1 MRVVCR
7 HEDVQILSDD
17 LAAVPKRLYREGS
30 KIVTENARDGGQT
43 ARRIAKFTARRH
55 GKYYPASI
63 TWDRATAYLGGAGG
77 EIHAS
82 YGPDSSR
89 PQGGME
95 FEEGSRNQPPHHD
108 LANSLDLIRPK
119 FIRDIDGMLGSLFDK
134 GAR

>member
-7 HEDVQILSDD
+7 HEDIQILADD
-17 LAAVPKRLYREGS
+17 FAAVPKRLYREAS
-30 KIVTENARDGGQT
+30 KIITAEARDGGQT
-43 ARRIAKFTARRH
+43 ARRIAKYTARRH
-55 GKYYPASI
+55 GKLYPASI
-63 TWDRATAYLGGAGG
+63 TWDGATAFVGFGGG
-77 EIHAS
+77 EIKAA
-82 YGPDSSR
+82 YGPDSGR

-119 FIRDIDGMLGSLFDK
+119 FNRDIDGLLGSLFDK

>member
-1 MRVVCR
+1 MRVVVK
-7 HEDVQILSDD
+7 HESIDELEAD
-17 LAAVPKRLYREGS
+17 LRSVPRRLYRDG
-30 KIVTENARDGGQT
+30 KRIVTENARDGGQT
-43 ARRIAKFTARRH
+43 ARRIAKYTAGRH

-63 TWDRATAYLGGAGG
+63 TWDSASALLFGDGGQIKA
-77 EIHAS
+77 E

-119 FIRDIDGMLGSLFDK
+119 FHRDVDGMLGSLFEP
-134 GAR
+134 GSR